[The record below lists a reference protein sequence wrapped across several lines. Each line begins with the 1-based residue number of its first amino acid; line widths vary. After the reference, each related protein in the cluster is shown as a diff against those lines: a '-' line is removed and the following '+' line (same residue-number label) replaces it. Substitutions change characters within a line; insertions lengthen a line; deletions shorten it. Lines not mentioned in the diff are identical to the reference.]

1 MYDSRTLGPVQ
12 FQNKLIIMVGEHS
25 SSKNEE
31 LQAAYVYV
39 TGQNYIQI
47 KIFKPRLV
55 LNFLCLLALI
65 HE

>member
-1 MYDSRTLGPVQ
+1 
-12 FQNKLIIMVGEHS
+12 MVGEHS